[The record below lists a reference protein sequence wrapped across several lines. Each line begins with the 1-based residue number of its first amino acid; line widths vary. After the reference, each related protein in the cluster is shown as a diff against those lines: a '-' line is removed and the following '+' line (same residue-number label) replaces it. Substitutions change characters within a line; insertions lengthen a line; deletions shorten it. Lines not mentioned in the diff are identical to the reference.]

1 MSRRLHVWIV
11 DDDASIRWVLER
23 ALQGGGLAP
32 RSFESAEAALDALR
46 GEVPDVLLTDI
57 RMPGQSGLEL
67 LRKIRATRP
76 RLPVIVMTA
85 QSDLGNAVS
94 AYEGGAFEYL
104 PKPFDIDQVVD
115 LVQRAAQGHGTANSA
130 TEPEAGVPELLGRAP
145 AMQQVFRAIG
155 RLARSSVSVLITGES
170 GTGKELVARALHE
183 HSPRAAKPFI
193 ALNTSAI
200 PSELLESELFGH
212 EKGAFTGA
220 DALRR
225 GRFEQ
230 ADGGT
235 LFLDEI
241 GDMPTALQ
249 TRLLRVLAEG
259 EFYRVGGQSPVRV
272 DVRVIAATHQDL
284 QDRVARG
291 IFREDLFHR
300 LNVIRIELPPLRA
313 RREDVA
319 DLLAHYLRVAAQELG
334 VEAKT
339 LAADAIAVLE
349 AYSWP
354 GNVRELVNLCRRL
367 TVLAPGS
374 EIHAE
379 DLPAEVVGTQAKVD
393 GDAWSDKLARWAESE
408 SRKPDAK
415 PLLDTA
421 VPEFERTL
429 IRIALKHTAGHRQD
443 AAKLL
448 GWGRNTLTRKLK
460 ELGMSDAEASDAED
474 ALPAG

>member
-1 MSRRLHVWIV
+1 MNAQPVRVWLV

-23 ALQGGGLAP
+23 ALRNGGMLPKA
-32 RSFESAEAALDALR
+32 FDAAEPALAALRTDT
-46 GEVPDVLLTDI
+46 PDVLITDV

-67 LRKIRATRP
+67 LRRVHDVRP
-76 RLPVIVMTA
+76 ELPIIVMTA
-85 QSDLGNAVS
+85 HSDLGSAVS
-94 AYEGGAFEYL
+94 AYESGAFEYL
-104 PKPFDIDQVVD
+104 PKPFDIDHAVE
-115 LVQRAAQGHGTANSA
+115 LVKRAAQAAARPGEG
-130 TEPEAGVPELLGRAP
+130 AGAPLPSIPELLGRAP

-155 RLARSSVSVLITGES
+155 RLSRSSVNVLITGES
-170 GTGKELVARALHE
+170 GTGKELAARALHD
-183 HSPRAAKPFI
+183 HSPRVKRPFI

-220 DALRR
+220 DSLRR

-241 GDMPTALQ
+241 GDMSLPLQ

-259 EFYRVGGQSPVRV
+259 EFYRVGGQTPLRV

-284 QDRVARG
+284 EERVRQG
-291 IFREDLFHR
+291 QFREDLYHR

-319 DLLAHYLRVAAQELG
+319 DLLAHYLGVAARELG
-334 VEAKT
+334 VDTKT
-339 LAADAIAVLE
+339 LAPDALARLV
-349 AYSWP
+349 AYDWP

-367 TVLAPGS
+367 TVLAPGN
-374 EIHAE
+374 EIRVD
-379 DLPAEVVGTQAKVD
+379 DLPPGIAGGGAGAAPDTGAD
-393 GDAWSDKLARWAESE
+393 WTAALAQWAERQSATPPRPWLE
-408 SRKPDAK
+408 DAL
-415 PLLDTA
+415 PA
-421 VPEFERTL
+421 FERTL
-429 IRIALKHTAGHRQD
+429 IRSALRFTGGHRQD
-443 AAKLL
+443 AARLL

-460 ELGMSDAEASDAED
+460 ELGMNGEAE
-474 ALPAG
+474 

>member
-1 MSRRLHVWIV
+1 MS
-11 DDDASIRWVLER
+11 
-23 ALQGGGLAP
+23 P
-32 RSFESAEAALDALR
+32 RIFESAEPALEALR
-46 GEVPDVLLTDI
+46 SDAPDVLVTDI

-67 LRKIRATRP
+67 LRRIHGTRP
-76 RLPVIVMTA
+76 QLPIIVMTA
-85 QSDLGNAVS
+85 HADLDNAVA

-115 LVQRAAQGHGTANSA
+115 LVRRAAQSVRRSDAETLGEGRT
-130 TEPEAGVPELLGRAP
+130 PDLLGKAP

-155 RLARSSVSVLITGES
+155 RLSRSAATVLITGES
-170 GTGKELVARALHE
+170 GTGKELVARALHD
-183 HSPRAAKPFI
+183 HSPRAARPFI

-212 EKGAFTGA
+212 EKGSFTGA
-220 DALRR
+220 DAQRR

-259 EFYRVGGQSPVRV
+259 EFYRVGGQTPVRV
-272 DVRVIAATHQDL
+272 DVRVIAATHQNL
-284 QDRVARG
+284 EDRVARG
-291 IFREDLFHR
+291 LFREDLFHR
-300 LNVIRIELPPLRA
+300 LNVIRMELPPLRA
-313 RREDVA
+313 RREDVG
-319 DLLAHYLRVAAQELG
+319 DLLGHYLRIAATELG
-334 VEAKT
+334 VEVKT
-339 LAADAIAVLE
+339 IAPEARTALE
-349 AYSWP
+349 AYAWP

-374 EIHAE
+374 EVRAE
-379 DLPAEVVGTQAKVD
+379 DLPAEIAGAAA
-393 GDAWSDKLARWAESE
+393 GAAANPEHWSAMLARWAEGEAQRSGA
-408 SRKPDAK
+408 P

-421 VPEFERTL
+421 APEFERAL
-429 IRIALKHTAGHRQD
+429 IRVALKHTGGHRQD

-460 ELGMSDAEASDAED
+460 ELGMEEAEAADEGTPSDAAA
-474 ALPAG
+474 

>member
-1 MSRRLHVWIV
+1 
-11 DDDASIRWVLER
+11 
-23 ALQGGGLAP
+23 
-32 RSFESAEAALDALR
+32 
-46 GEVPDVLLTDI
+46 
-57 RMPGQSGLEL
+57 MPGQSGLEL
-67 LRKIRATRP
+67 LRRIHGTRP
-76 RLPVIVMTA
+76 QLPIIVMTA
-85 QSDLGNAVS
+85 HADLDNAVA

-115 LVQRAAQGHGTANSA
+115 LVRRAAQSVRRADAVTISDGRT
-130 TEPEAGVPELLGRAP
+130 PDLLGKAP

-155 RLARSSVSVLITGES
+155 RLSRSAATVLITGES
-170 GTGKELVARALHE
+170 GTGKELVARALHD
-183 HSPRAAKPFI
+183 HSPRAARPFI

-212 EKGAFTGA
+212 EKGSFTGA
-220 DALRR
+220 DAQRR

-259 EFYRVGGQSPVRV
+259 EFYRVGGQTPMRV
-272 DVRVIAATHQDL
+272 DVRVIAATHQNL
-284 QDRVARG
+284 EDRVARG
-291 IFREDLFHR
+291 LFREDLFHR
-300 LNVIRIELPPLRA
+300 LNVIRMTLPPLRA
-313 RREDVA
+313 RREDVG
-319 DLLAHYLRVAAQELG
+319 DLLGHYLRIAATELG
-334 VEAKT
+334 VEVKT
-339 LAADAIAVLE
+339 IAPEARAALE
-349 AYSWP
+349 AYAWP

-374 EIHAE
+374 EVRAE
-379 DLPAEVVGTQAKVD
+379 DLPAEIAGAAAGAAANPED
-393 GDAWSDKLARWAESE
+393 WSAMLARWAEGEAQRS
-408 SRKPDAK
+408 DAP

-421 VPEFERTL
+421 APEFERAL
-429 IRIALKHTAGHRQD
+429 IRVALKHTGGHRQD

-460 ELGMSDAEASDAED
+460 ELGMEEAEATDDDAPSDAAA
-474 ALPAG
+474 

>member
-1 MSRRLHVWIV
+1 MNRPFRVWLV

-23 ALQGGGLAP
+23 ALKSGGMTP
-32 RSFESAEAALDALR
+32 RAFESAESALEALANDT
-46 GEVPDVLLTDI
+46 PDVLLTDI
-57 RMPGQSGLEL
+57 RMPGISGLDL
-67 LRKIRATRP
+67 VARIRATRAD
-76 RLPVIVMTA
+76 LPIIVMTA
-85 QSDLGNAVS
+85 HADLDNAVS
-94 AYEGGAFEYL
+94 AYESGAFEYL
-104 PKPFDIDQVVD
+104 PKPFDIDQVVE
-115 LVQRAAQGHGTANSA
+115 LVKRAAQSVQRVTAFK
-130 TEPEAGVPELLGRAP
+130 TGEIQMPELLGKAP

-155 RLARSSVSVLITGES
+155 RLSRSAVTVLITGES

-183 HSPRAAKPFI
+183 HSPRASRPFI

-220 DALRR
+220 DSLRR

-241 GDMPTALQ
+241 GDMPTGLQ

-259 EFYRVGGQSPVRV
+259 EFYRVGGQLPVRV
-272 DVRVIAATHQDL
+272 DVRVIAATHQHL
-284 QDRVARG
+284 EDRVARG
-291 IFREDLFHR
+291 VFREDLFHR

-313 RREDVA
+313 RREDISSLF
-319 DLLAHYLRVAAQELG
+319 DHYLRLVATELG
-334 VEAKT
+334 VEPKT
-339 LAADAIAVLE
+339 LARDALEALE
-349 AYSWP
+349 AYAWP

-379 DLPAEVVGTQAKVD
+379 DVPADIRGALRLTEPDDWAQVMG
-393 GDAWSDKLARWAESE
+393 RWAESE
-408 SRKPDAK
+408 ALRAGAP

-421 VPEFERTL
+421 LPEFERTL
-429 IRIALKHTAGHRQD
+429 IRVALRHTDGHRQD

-460 ELGMSDAEASDAED
+460 ELAMEEYAVNGVDDAAA
-474 ALPAG
+474 

>member
-1 MSRRLHVWIV
+1 ML
-11 DDDASIRWVLER
+11 
-23 ALQGGGLAP
+23 P
-32 RSFESAEAALDALR
+32 RIFESAEPALEALR
-46 GEVPDVLLTDI
+46 SDAPDVLITDI

-67 LRKIRATRP
+67 LRRIHSTRP
-76 RLPVIVMTA
+76 QLPIIVMTA
-85 QSDLGNAVS
+85 HADLDNAVA
-94 AYEGGAFEYL
+94 AYGGGAFEYL

-115 LVQRAAQGHGTANSA
+115 LVRRAAQSVRRADAVTISDGRT
-130 TEPEAGVPELLGRAP
+130 PDLLGKAP

-155 RLARSSVSVLITGES
+155 RLSRSAATVLITGES
-170 GTGKELVARALHE
+170 GTGKELVARALHD
-183 HSPRAAKPFI
+183 HSPRAARPFI

-212 EKGAFTGA
+212 EKGSFTGA
-220 DALRR
+220 DAQRR

-259 EFYRVGGQSPVRV
+259 EFYRVGGQTPMRV
-272 DVRVIAATHQDL
+272 DVRVIAATHQNL
-284 QDRVARG
+284 EDRVARG
-291 IFREDLFHR
+291 LFREDLFHR
-300 LNVIRIELPPLRA
+300 LNVIRMTLPPLRA
-313 RREDVA
+313 RREDVG
-319 DLLAHYLRVAAQELG
+319 DLLGHYLRIAATELG
-334 VEAKT
+334 VEVKT
-339 LAADAIAVLE
+339 IAPEARAALE
-349 AYSWP
+349 AYAWP

-374 EIHAE
+374 EVRAE
-379 DLPAEVVGTQAKVD
+379 DLPAEIAAAAAGA
-393 GDAWSDKLARWAESE
+393 AANPEHWSAMLARWAEGEAQRSGV
-408 SRKPDAK
+408 P

-421 VPEFERTL
+421 APEFERAL
-429 IRIALKHTAGHRQD
+429 IRVALKHTGGHRQD

-460 ELGMSDAEASDAED
+460 ELGMEEAEAADEGVPSDAAA
-474 ALPAG
+474 